1 MTEKR
6 FEIGHESIICD
17 CADLEGVQS
26 CVKCNGEFMTYGE
39 IVKVLNEQHEH
50 INTLRES
57 RRELLSANNEY
68 RMRETELAHELSALL
83 DVNEQ
88 LKKEIKALNDFIV
101 LEPIGDEE

>member
-6 FEIGHESIICD
+6 FEIRQEDIICD
-17 CADLEGVQS
+17 CTDLEGIQS
-26 CVKCNGEFMTYGE
+26 CVKCNGKFMTYAE
-39 IVKVLNEQHEH
+39 IVKVLNEQHEQ

-68 RMRETELAHELSALL
+68 RMRETELAHELSAFV